1 MTGFDGVRQKRFS
14 SFLVFGAAVNWLYG
28 PLPFF
33 SFSLISF
40 LLLFL
45 SLLPLIPL
53 STSGQKVFYSLPHAS
68 RAFGSSQSNQAGNAN
83 GMSIPDPTEPVPV
96 ARLNEMYMAAKDGIL
111 DRLEADGRGFT
122 GVYAQ

>member
-1 MTGFDGVRQKRFS
+1 LIWFWVSRLPDSFDFFFALVWEKSVYELFGCLFTSLLSFYYKEIGKKKKKKKKKNEMTGFDGVRQKRFS

-53 STSGQKVFYSLPHAS
+53 STSGQKVFYSL
-68 RAFGSSQSNQAGNAN
+68 
-83 GMSIPDPTEPVPV
+83 
-96 ARLNEMYMAAKDGIL
+96 
-111 DRLEADGRGFT
+111 
-122 GVYAQ
+122 